1 MVAKRY
7 RNNTRFDNAVFV
19 RFELQDTVVFMNKPA
34 TYISYFTWDGFGVCK
49 CNENCKRRFFKAL
62 MSFVY
67 KSNAS
72 LHVTY
77 YWCSKLSIVK

>member
-34 TYISYFTWDGFGVCK
+34 TYISYFTWVGFGEVNVMK
-49 CNENCKRRFFKAL
+49 IVNEDFLK
-62 MSFVY
+62 
-67 KSNAS
+67 
-72 LHVTY
+72 H
-77 YWCSKLSIVK
+77 